1 VSDQRVFSNI
11 PVPDPSLITTE
22 QIERAKTELRLEFQH
37 RLESVEKI
45 TQTRLDGI
53 DRASVLLDA
62 NVNRVP
68 TLLDRVTAQIKE
80 LFDEK
85 FIGIQK
91 QLAERD
97 VRAENDKVAAQT
109 AVNAA
114 LQAQKE
120 AAAAQNEA
128 NSAAIT
134 KSEAATIKQIDGIQ
148 QFIKSSND
156 ATNDRIADLKGRLD
170 RGEGASRG
178 GAETRTEN
186 RSNGLYLWAIVGG
199 VVGLIGL
206 FISIVLAVVVIAH
219 LGSGSGQ
226 APPTVVSPAVVPV
239 GPK

>member
-1 VSDQRVFSNI
+1 MSDQRVFSNI
-11 PVPDPSLITTE
+11 PIPDPSIITTE
-22 QIERAKTELRLEFQH
+22 QIERAKTELRQEYQH
-37 RLESVEKI
+37 RLEALDKI
-45 TQTRLDGI
+45 VQTRLDGI

-85 FIGIQK
+85 FVSIQK

-170 RGEGASRG
+170 RGEGAAKG
-178 GAETRTEN
+178 TADTRVEHRN
-186 RSNGLYLWAIVGG
+186 DGLYILAIIGGILGFLSFLVAIAVAISNHVGTM
-199 VVGLIGL
+199 
-206 FISIVLAVVVIAH
+206 AY
-219 LGSGSGQ
+219 Q

-239 GPK
+239 SPK